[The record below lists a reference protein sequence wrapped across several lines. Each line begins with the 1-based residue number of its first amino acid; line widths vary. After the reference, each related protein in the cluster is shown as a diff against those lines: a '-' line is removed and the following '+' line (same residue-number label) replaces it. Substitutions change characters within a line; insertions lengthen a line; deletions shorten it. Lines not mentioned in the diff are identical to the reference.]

1 MSYLD
6 AKAQCE
12 FDGVYLAIPRS
23 DDQNAFIA
31 SLIPNDNIW
40 IGVND
45 IDEEGTFAAVDGQ
58 EVTYTKWR
66 NGEPNNY
73 GGNEDGFLIVG
84 GTNGMWADKGIQYQE
99 KFVCMSDIISDN
111 TGKFFLILTNFY
123 MNCFLKIGYTN
134 YF

>member
-31 SLIPNDNIW
+31 SLIPHINIW

-45 IDEEGTFAAVDGQ
+45 IAEEGTFAAVDGQ
-58 EVTYTKWR
+58 EVTYTKW
-66 NGEPNNY
+66 NFGEPNNWNPIT
-73 GGNEDGFLIVG
+73 GGDEDGVVVG
-84 GTNGMWADKGIQYQE
+84 GTNGWIVWADEEIEHQQP
-99 KFVCMSDIISDN
+99 FVCMSN
-111 TGKFFLILTNFY
+111 IL
-123 MNCFLKIGYTN
+123 
-134 YF
+134 

>member
-58 EVTYTKWR
+58 EVTYTKW
-66 NGEPNNY
+66 NFGEPNNWNPIT
-73 GGNEDGFLIVG
+73 GGDEDGVVVG
-84 GTNGMWADKGIQYQE
+84 GTNGWIVWADEEIEHQQP
-99 KFVCMSDIISDN
+99 FVCMSN
-111 TGKFFLILTNFY
+111 IL
-123 MNCFLKIGYTN
+123 
-134 YF
+134 